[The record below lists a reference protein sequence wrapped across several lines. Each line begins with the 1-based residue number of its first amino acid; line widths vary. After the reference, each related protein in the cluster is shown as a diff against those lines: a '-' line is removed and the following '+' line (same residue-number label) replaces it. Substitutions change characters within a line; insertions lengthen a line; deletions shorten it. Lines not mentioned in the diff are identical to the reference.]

1 MISRSHHFNG
11 FKSGYTGPIL
21 VRVPFEEVS
30 TMSHIRPP
38 AVAGRF
44 YPARITELRHQ
55 LDAFIPSIDVS
66 KQPHPKV
73 LIAPHAGYIYSG
85 AVAGKAYAHLSGLRG
100 QISRVVLLG
109 PAHYVRLRGLAV
121 PEADTF
127 ATPLGTVP
135 VNQDALQAIANLP
148 QVIQSDIP
156 HEPEHSL
163 EVHLPFLQRMLGDFS
178 VVPLLVGDATY
189 AEVAEVLERLWG
201 GPETLIVI
209 STDLSHYL
217 DYATARRLDKRTA
230 EVIEALQPEAIHYE
244 QACGRIP
251 LGGLLELARKRHM
264 RIERLDLRNSGDT
277 AGPRDQVVGYGAWAL
292 YEDTA

>member
-1 MISRSHHFNG
+1 
-11 FKSGYTGPIL
+11 
-21 VRVPFEEVS
+21 
-30 TMSHIRPP
+30 MSHIRPP

-44 YPARITELRHQ
+44 YPARVTELQHQ
-55 LDAFIPSIDVS
+55 LDAFIPSSVAS
-66 KQPHPKV
+66 KQLHPKV
-73 LIAPHAGYIYSG
+73 LIAPHAGYVYSG
-85 AVAGKAYAHLSGLRG
+85 PVAGKAYAQLQGLRG

-109 PAHYVRLRGLAV
+109 PAHYVRLRGLAI
-121 PEADTF
+121 PEADAF

-135 VNQDALQAIANLP
+135 VNRDALNAISDLP
-148 QVIQSDIP
+148 QVIQSDVP
-156 HEPEHSL
+156 HNPEHSL

-189 AEVAEVLERLWG
+189 TEVAEVLERLWG

-217 DYATARRLDKRTA
+217 DYATAQRLDARTA
-230 EVIEALQPEAIHYE
+230 EIIEALQPEAIHYE

-264 RIERLDLRNSGDT
+264 RIERVDLRNSGDT
-277 AGPRDQVVGYGAWAL
+277 TGPRDQVVGYGAWVL
-292 YEDTA
+292 YEDAA